1 MKKSRFL
8 VAAVAAFTLASCSIE
23 DLMFWKKGNDKL
35 PEGNWEFTVP
45 IKGGSEE
52 EKIAIL
58 DTINNKPIATQN
70 GKASNELYPESYY
83 EESLPTLNEDDG
95 DGIKLTT
102 KQVQGENTV
111 ELTWTIDET
120 QTYFDGRLKSD
131 DYHDIVDIK
140 YQGFGAPDGEFT
152 WTLSKIVC
160 GKAVS
165 ENANLVYK
173 VKIKNEEYKHDNAKL
188 SEIYSI
194 KDEQLIVKDDK
205 DNVINKWESTYDIID
220 YAFHAEAA
228 KYSPYF
234 ITNNPQA
241 TEKQYLYYNV
251 PGKVIYTAP
260 DGNWGLLADGKNV
273 LEFYAG
279 SGTALNEKNWPNL
292 ANKYV
297 KISGNMGQYCGNVQ
311 LGFVTKILSL
321 KDSEKSTIAEPDL
334 SYRALDEAFLAS
346 LKVEGYTCEQQA
358 VKLADGSCL
367 ANSLAQV
374 TGTYIE
380 GSLKKG
386 TDEATIADLASGQRA
401 TFELQVG
408 AQKMTVAYDYHTDR
422 NGDNG
427 TFNALKAALT
437 KGGQMTVKGTMRY
450 SGNNSGPFIS
460 EGNNGVWNI
469 VPFAPEHFA

>member
-23 DLMFWKKGNDKL
+23 DLMFWKKGDDKL
-35 PEGNWEFTVP
+35 PEGNWQYTVP

-52 EKIAIL
+52 EKRAIL
-58 DTINNKPIATQN
+58 DTINNKPICNQN
-70 GKASNELYPESYY
+70 GTASNELYPIQEYG
-83 EESLPTLNEDDG
+83 ENLPTLNEDDG
-95 DGIKLTT
+95 DGLKLTT

-111 ELTWTIDET
+111 ELTWTIDES
-120 QTYFDGRLKSD
+120 QTYFGGRSQSD
-131 DYHDIVDIK
+131 EAHDIVDIN
-140 YQGFGAPDGEFT
+140 YQGYGAPDGEFT

-165 ENANLVYK
+165 ENADLVYK
-173 VKIKNEEYKHDNAKL
+173 VRLKNEEFRHDNTTIPQ
-188 SEIYSI
+188 IYSI
-194 KDEQLIVKDDK
+194 NSNKLIVEDDE
-205 DNVINKWESTYDIID
+205 DNVINKWEASFDIID
-220 YAFHAEAA
+220 YAYHPGSST
-228 KYSPYF
+228 YSPYF
-234 ITNNPQA
+234 LTNNPEA

-260 DGNWGLLADGKNV
+260 DGNWGLFADGNSV

-279 SGTALNEKNWPNL
+279 SGTALTEKNWPNL

-297 KISGNMGQYCGNVQ
+297 KISGNMGQYCGNIQ

-321 KDSEKSTIAEPDL
+321 KDNEKSAITEP
-334 SYRALDEAFLAS
+334 SVNYRPLDEAFLAS

-358 VKLADGSCL
+358 VKLSDGNCL
-367 ANSLAQV
+367 SNSLAQV

-386 TDEATIADLASGQRA
+386 EEAVDVSGLSSSARA
-401 TFELQVG
+401 TFDLQVG
-408 AQKMTVAYDYHTDR
+408 QQQITVAYDYHTDR
-422 NGDNG
+422 NGTNG
-427 TFNALKAALT
+427 TFDALKAALT

-469 VPFAPEHFA
+469 VPFLPEHFA

>member
-23 DLMFWKKGNDKL
+23 DLMFWQSTKL
-35 PEGNWEFTVP
+35 PEGNWDFTVP
-45 IKGGSEE
+45 IRGGSEE

-58 DTINNKPIATQN
+58 DTINNKPIANQN
-70 GKASNELYPESYY
+70 GKASTELYPASYY
-83 EESLPTLNEDDG
+83 GETLPTLNEDDG

-102 KQVQGENTV
+102 KQIQGEKTV
-111 ELTWTIDET
+111 ELTWTIDES
-120 QTYFDGRLKSD
+120 QLYFGGRLKSD
-131 DYHDIVDIK
+131 DAHDIVDIA
-140 YQGFGAPDGEFT
+140 YQGYGAPDGQFT
-152 WTLSKIVC
+152 FVLSKIVC
-160 GKAVS
+160 GRAVS
-165 ENANLVYK
+165 KNADLVYK
-173 VKIKNEEYKHDNAKL
+173 VNVKAEEFRHDNATLADIYKINSEKL
-188 SEIYSI
+188 V
-194 KDEQLIVKDDK
+194 VK
-205 DNVINKWESTYDIID
+205 NENEVVINKWESTFDIVDYTYDKN
-220 YAFHAEAA
+220 ASS
-228 KYSPYF
+228 YSPYF
-234 ITNNPQA
+234 KTNNPEA

-321 KDSEKSTIAEPDL
+321 KDTEKAKIAEPDL
-334 SYRALDEAFLAS
+334 SYRQLNETFLAS
-346 LKVEGYTCEQQA
+346 LKVEGYSCEQQA
-358 VKLADGSCL
+358 VKLSDGSCL
-367 ANSLAQV
+367 SNSLAQV
-374 TGTYIE
+374 TGTYVE

-386 TDEATIADLASGQRA
+386 EDAATVSDLASGARA
-401 TFELQVG
+401 TFELKVG
-408 AQKMTVAYDYHTDR
+408 EQKITVAYDYHTDR
-422 NGDNG
+422 NGTNG

-469 VPFAPEHFA
+469 VPFAPDHIA